1 MLVFVILFCYFPVLI
16 SSRFHHAEGHD
27 GVKRFLLI
35 GEWFKVDGWCA
46 NGGLSVEKRVR
57 NVSIGYE
64 TTRTGGVSTGE
75 DFQNIGTFMV
85 LISTV
90 FAIGSGHKTH
100 LARDA

>member
-27 GVKRFLLI
+27 GVKRFLLC
-35 GEWFKVDGWCA
+35 GKWFKGDGWYA
-46 NGGLSVEKRVR
+46 SGGFSVAKRVR

-64 TTRTGGVSTGE
+64 TARISGVSTGE
-75 DFQNIGTFMV
+75 DFQNTGTFMV
-85 LISTV
+85 LGSTV